1 MKKLQLLLLTLLLSA
16 GAHAGSVRM
25 KTAKAVG
32 DKLTIAVNYGVP
44 LSLTWSDGTKE
55 EIVATGQP
63 QELTVKG
70 STLTLSSEKDI
81 TSLYLADN
89 ELTELNVAGIVG
101 TLRRLYCP
109 NNQLTKLDLS
119 DCKEL
124 VSLDCQG
131 NQLSSLS
138 VGSAQMEDYNVADN
152 QLTAIGLRSAGNI
165 TSLVCANNK
174 LTALGYVG
182 SMLGLTSLFC
192 QGNELTSVP
201 VTRCVELR
209 QLLAYDNKLKTV
221 NTLPLVNL
229 TDLWLGNNQLETLDL
244 SDNTVIVGLMAE
256 NNRLST
262 IKWNSNM
269 RNTAALAYAD
279 LSDNALFLDQLPSM
293 AYKKV
298 TVDGAIGHQDDYPLF
313 DTDLNVNVA
322 TPSIRS
328 LRRNGWDNSHSV
340 SVVITEAGGQT
351 LVADE
356 DYKFTGS
363 SFTFLKP
370 YSGVVVA
377 ITSDNYPGLDVKT
390 VPFNV
395 IDPAGI
401 KGVESEAAGSSEKG
415 SDAIYDLSGRK
426 LSETSASSATSGL
439 PKGIYIVNGK
449 KVVIK

>member
-16 GAHAGSVRM
+16 GAQAGSVRM

-70 STLTLSSEKDI
+70 ATLTLSSEKDI

-182 SMLGLTSLFC
+182 SMSGLTSLFC

-256 NNRLST
+256 NNRLNT

-298 TVDGAIGHQDDYPLF
+298 TVDGAIGHQDDYPLV
-313 DTDLNVNVA
+313 DTDVNVA

-370 YSGVVVA
+370 YSGVVIA

-426 LSETSASSATSGL
+426 FSETSASSVTSGL